1 MAKGGMRQCSGIV
14 VAMKGKP
21 PLWYTVQAILGW
33 MLEESILVAVVL
45 WLLPRFNVN
54 LPLWVL
60 GILVVALAVYSYV
73 MYRVG
78 RLTFLMRPKVAAEA
92 IIGNEGKVTKR
103 LAPEGYVKVQG
114 VLWKATCSESELEV
128 GDEVVVVGIEG
139 LRLIVRLK
147 EKAVKTFE
155 LRNHKN

>member
-1 MAKGGMRQCSGIV
+1 
-14 VAMKGKP
+14 MKSKP

-33 MLEESILVAVVL
+33 MLEEAVLVIIVL
-45 WLLPRFNVN
+45 RLLPYLNIHI
-54 LPLWVL
+54 PLWGL
-60 GILVVALAVYSYV
+60 IILMVALAVYSHV

-78 RLTFLMRPKVAAEA
+78 KPTFLMRPKVAAEA

-128 GDEVVVVGIEG
+128 GDEVEVVGIEG
-139 LRLIVRLK
+139 LRLLIRPK
-147 EKAVKTFE
+147 GKAVKTFE
-155 LRNHKN
+155 SGNHKH

>member
-1 MAKGGMRQCSGIV
+1 MPE
-14 VAMKGKP
+14 MKPKP
-21 PLWYTVQAILGW
+21 PLWYTVQAILGAI
-33 MLEESILVAVVL
+33 LEEAVLVAVVL
-45 WLLPRFNVN
+45 WVLPHFKIYV
-54 LPLWVL
+54 PLW
-60 GILVVALAVYSYV
+60 GLVALMVALAVYSSV
-73 MYRVG
+73 MYRIG

-114 VLWKATCSESELEV
+114 VLWKATCGESELEV